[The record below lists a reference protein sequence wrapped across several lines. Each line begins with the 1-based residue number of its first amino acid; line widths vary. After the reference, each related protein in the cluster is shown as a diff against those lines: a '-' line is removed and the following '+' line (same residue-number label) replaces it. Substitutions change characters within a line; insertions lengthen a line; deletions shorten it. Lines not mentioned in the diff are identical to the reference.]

1 MAKTVAFINMKG
13 GVGKTTLAVNMAYA
27 LAKVHGKKVLLIDID
42 PQMNSTQYCLSQEAL
57 TQLVEEPNRTIF
69 GFMNQQYQVK
79 ATLKKYTQDE
89 PLENLTI
96 NVDGVFDIVASHMK
110 LMEINLDQRP
120 YKLRQYINNHFA
132 SKYDVIILDCPP
144 TISEYTKMGLLAADS
159 YVVPMKADAF
169 SMFGLPMLQN
179 YIDSHIYGEFGHEI
193 NFIGIILNMVI
204 PNRLIYKKVKEKLK
218 NDWKDYIFMNEIP
231 YREVIVKG
239 LDDELNKNKYI
250 VDMTAETELRKN
262 IEELSLELIQRGRL

>member
-27 LAKVHGKKVLLIDID
+27 LAKQHGKKVLLIDID

-57 TQLVEEPNRTIF
+57 NKLIEEPNRTIF
-69 GFMNQQYQVK
+69 GFMNPQYQVK
-79 ATLKKYTQDE
+79 STLKKYTPDE

-96 NVDGVFDIVASHMK
+96 NVDGVFDIVPSHMR

-120 YKLRQYINNHFA
+120 YKLRQYISSHFA
-132 SKYDVIILDCPP
+132 SRYDVIILDCPP

-169 SMFGLPMLQN
+169 SMFGLPMLQS
-179 YIDSHIYGEFGHEI
+179 YIDNHINGEFGHEI
-193 NFIGIILNMVI
+193 DFIGIILNMVI
-204 PNRLIYKKVKEKLK
+204 PNRLIYKKVKDRLK
-218 NDWKDYIFMNEIP
+218 NNWGEYIFTNEIP

-250 VDMTAETELRKN
+250 VDMTTDQELQKN
-262 IEELSLELIQRGRL
+262 IKGVAIELIQRGRL